1 MDVLKVPLIKEKSSD
16 ETKHVPNM
24 PVLFNSLC
32 QLLRYNIPLNE
43 MEDESEL
50 AAIFQEFEK
59 VCEGVA
65 TTISSIA
72 SFGVQD
78 IKDQQ
83 ATLED
88 KMLYG
93 PENSPM

>member
-1 MDVLKVPLIKEKSSD
+1 
-16 ETKHVPNM
+16 
-24 PVLFNSLC
+24 
-32 QLLRYNIPLNE
+32 

-50 AAIFQEFEK
+50 AAIFQEYEK